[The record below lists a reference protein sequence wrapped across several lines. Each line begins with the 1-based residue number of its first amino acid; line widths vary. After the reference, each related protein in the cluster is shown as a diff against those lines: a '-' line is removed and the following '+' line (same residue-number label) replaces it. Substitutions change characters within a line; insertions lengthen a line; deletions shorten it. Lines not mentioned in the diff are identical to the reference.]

1 MSYSIRLSEKHIN
14 FDGTNIVKI
23 NTTPSM
29 TGMLIESL
37 EAPVASEP
45 ISIRVEL
52 EADVV
57 YTVTAGATAGDA
69 STVSVTTLLAS
80 GLFFIK
86 SIVPATFTIASN
98 VAKIT
103 LGSPATASAFTPG
116 DAIGITGEG
125 NAYAPLLYVQSVS
138 GADVT
143 LGYSSA
149 PAQAG
154 VNVNVMVLGDTI
166 KDKLIVDG
174 KVTIAGSNSYFE
186 ASLPADFIS
195 NQIEIVERDINGVK
209 LVIDSSSTD
218 VKFITITKV
227 DTATG
232 KYYFNSLGTNLKTG
246 DIITGHIYFNP
257 AFTIIP
263 YGLFDR
269 SIYNYVALPK
279 DALPAGKALVTIKTA
294 SPI

>member
-1 MSYSIRLSEKHIN
+1 MSYHIRLSEKNIT
-14 FDGTNIVKI
+14 FDGTNVVKI

-37 EAPVASEP
+37 EAPVADKP

-57 YTVTAGATAGDA
+57 YTITAGATAGDSA
-69 STVSVTTLLAS
+69 VASVTTLLTS

-86 SIVPATFTIASN
+86 SVIPATFTVATN

-103 LGSPATASAFTPG
+103 LGNQATAGAFSPG
-116 DAIGITGEG
+116 DAIYITGEG
-125 NAYAPLLYVQSVS
+125 TALEPLLYVQSVS
-138 GADVT
+138 GADVI

-154 VNVNVMVLGDTI
+154 VNVNVMVLGDTK

-186 ASLPADFIS
+186 ASLPADFIAD
-195 NQIEIVERDINGVK
+195 QINIVERDINGVK

-218 VKFITITKV
+218 VKFITITRV